1 MGRMSRKKKVLSEK
15 EIDELVTRQADDESA
30 WDKPVRVQRNQTA
43 VLTFG
48 TDQIAQLPVSSD
60 PEILNGLTVFRGT
73 RVPVATLLDNLAA
86 GLTLDQFLDNFPTV
100 TREQAIKVLE
110 FSKDTL
116 ARLGHA
122 A

>member
-1 MGRMSRKKKVLSEK
+1 MSRKKKVLSEE
-15 EIDELVTRQADDESA
+15 EIDELVTGQADDETA
-30 WDKPVRVQRNQTA
+30 WDKPVRVRQTKAA

-48 TDQIAQLPVSSD
+48 NDQIAQLPVSSD
-60 PEILNGLTVFRGT
+60 PEILSGVPVFRGT

-116 ARLGHA
+116 TRLGHA